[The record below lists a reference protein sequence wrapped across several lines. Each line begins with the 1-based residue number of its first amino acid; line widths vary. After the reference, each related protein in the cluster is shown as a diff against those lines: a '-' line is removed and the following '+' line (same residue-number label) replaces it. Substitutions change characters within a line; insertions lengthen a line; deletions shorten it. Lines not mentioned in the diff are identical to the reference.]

1 MTQLGSLLQTNS
13 TTSVQELIE
22 LLKRLQNLSKECE
35 WVEFKENNSNP
46 QEIGEYLSALSNSA
60 CYHKK
65 EYAYLVYGVED
76 ATHKLVGTDFYP
88 LKTKIGNQEL
98 ENWLATQLNPRID
111 FNISDFDVDGKH
123 FAIFCVS
130 ATRNTPVSF
139 RGEYYIRIGSY
150 KKRLDDHPERE
161 RKIWHVEK
169 QYVFE
174 NEIAKENVSED
185 DILNLINYPKFFELL
200 KLPLPDNR
208 KGILDRMLQEK
219 IITKHE
225 YGYNIKNIGA
235 LLFAK
240 NMDDFDSIARKTV
253 RIIFYN
259 GINRIKTIKE
269 QSIQNGYAVGFEE
282 LIKYLDDNL
291 PANEVIDKA
300 LRKKICEY
308 PIVAIRELTAN
319 ALIHQDF
326 SITGTS
332 PMIEIFNNRI
342 EITNPGKP
350 LIDSMRF
357 IDHNPES
364 RNELLA
370 RFMRRLN
377 ICEERGSRFDKVI
390 FECEYNQLPAPEIIV
405 GDRYTRII
413 MHGHKTFRQM
423 DKQDKIRACYQHA
436 CLRYVSGEY
445 MTNQSLR
452 ERFDIEEH
460 NAAFASRIIS
470 DTIKSGLIKY
480 YDTDNKSRKFVKYVP
495 YWF

>member
-1 MTQLGSLLQTNS
+1 M
-13 TTSVQELIE
+13 VK
-22 LLKRLQNLSKECE
+22 LLKELQVLPKECE
-35 WVEFKENNSNP
+35 WVEFKMSNDNL

-65 EYAYLVYGVED
+65 DYAYLIFGVED
-76 ATHKLVGTDFYP
+76 GTHELKGSSFRP
-88 LKTKIGNQEL
+88 LQTKKGNQEL

-111 FNISDFDVDGKH
+111 FNIYEFDFEDKH
-123 FAIFCVS
+123 FALFRVP

-161 RKIWHVEK
+161 RKIWQMDK
-169 QYVFE
+169 QLVFE
-174 NEIAKENVSED
+174 NEIAESNVSED
-185 DILNLINYPKFFELL
+185 DILRLIDCPKFFKMLQ
-200 KLPLPDNR
+200 LPLPSSRN
-208 KGILDRMLQEK
+208 GIFDRMLQEK
-219 IITKHE
+219 IIVKHE
-225 YGYNIKNIGA
+225 YECVYDIKNIGA

-240 NMDDFDSIARKTV
+240 HLDDFERIGRKAIRV
-253 RIIFYN
+253 IFYDGN
-259 GINRIKTIKE
+259 SRIKTIKE
-269 QSIQNGYAVGFEE
+269 QVIEEGYAVGFGDM
-282 LIKYLDDNL
+282 IKYLGENL
-291 PANEVIDKA
+291 PSNEVIDKA
-300 LRKKICEY
+300 LRKNACMY
-308 PIVAIRELTAN
+308 PIIAVRELVAN
-319 ALIHQDF
+319 AIIHQDF
-326 SITGTS
+326 GISGTS
-332 PMIEIFNNRI
+332 PMIEVFSNRI

-377 ICEERGSRFDKVI
+377 ICEERGSGIDKVVL
-390 FECEYNQLPAPEIIV
+390 ECENNQLPAPEIIV

-413 MHGHKTFRQM
+413 LYAHKTLRQM

-460 NAAFASRIIS
+460 NSALVSRIIG
-470 DTIKSGLIKY
+470 DTIEAELIKN
-480 YDTDNKSRKFVKYVP
+480 YDTDNKSRKFAKYAP